1 MYFLYETFVR
11 NCIVHIEEKKMKR
24 LLKFF
29 VIGLMVVFMLLQVG
43 CNNDSAAVVDKF
55 ELSLGE
61 INDGVYLSKMLD
73 LKFDAK
79 ANNMDIY
86 YEEGLIGDTDD
97 AIYDRTDMNEVKKKI
112 ASGATI
118 SDMGASDLDD
128 GTRMVSIIINKA
140 PKGKTLN
147 KYISELIK
155 DYRDAFKEE
164 EEDADMMEKSYA
176 EYSDGKIAGK
186 KIPGIEIKSVWEQ
199 DSIREIMFYE
209 KQLFLKYGDYIVTID
224 VLAYDQE
231 DAQSLLDIFEK
242 PDESDF
248 EKINESYTEDKT
260 GEGKTKRRKKR
271 ERQEERKQ
279 RTEESTEEKSSVEK
293 NTVEETV
300 PDKSSDSDFCA
311 GVIDGNVYT
320 NRAMNIKLDITGKHL
335 VFASDYDRTLLG
347 IPTWIISEKDKKDY
361 VDAGHSFIDV
371 VAHDITFENTV
382 FVMIDEKVDLSKED
396 AGEDS
401 YFDKEEN
408 VFVER
413 KKEKINFNGKE
424 MMCLSKIE
432 TKDNGSKYYEKYIF
446 MSCGEYTAGIV
457 VMGNDEEFVKNAFNM
472 FTIIE

>member
-1 MYFLYETFVR
+1 MYFLYGTFVR
-11 NCIVHIEEKKMKR
+11 NCIMHIEEKKMKR

-29 VIGLMVVFMLLQVG
+29 VIGLMAVFMLLQVG

-260 GEGKTKRRKKR
+260 GEGKTKRRKK
-271 ERQEERKQ
+271 
-279 RTEESTEEKSSVEK
+279 
-293 NTVEETV
+293 
-300 PDKSSDSDFCA
+300 
-311 GVIDGNVYT
+311 
-320 NRAMNIKLDITGKHL
+320 
-335 VFASDYDRTLLG
+335 
-347 IPTWIISEKDKKDY
+347 EKDRKK
-361 VDAGHSFIDV
+361 G
-371 VAHDITFENTV
+371 
-382 FVMIDEKVDLSKED
+382 SKEQ
-396 AGEDS
+396 
-401 YFDKEEN
+401 
-408 VFVER
+408 
-413 KKEKINFNGKE
+413 KKALKK
-424 MMCLSKIE
+424 K
-432 TKDNGSKYYEKYIF
+432 
-446 MSCGEYTAGIV
+446 AV
-457 VMGNDEEFVKNAFNM
+457 
-472 FTIIE
+472 

>member
-1 MYFLYETFVR
+1 MA
-11 NCIVHIEEKKMKR
+11 
-24 LLKFF
+24 
-29 VIGLMVVFMLLQVG
+29 VFMLLQVG

-260 GEGKTKRRKKR
+260 GEGKTKRRKK
-271 ERQEERKQ
+271 
-279 RTEESTEEKSSVEK
+279 
-293 NTVEETV
+293 
-300 PDKSSDSDFCA
+300 
-311 GVIDGNVYT
+311 
-320 NRAMNIKLDITGKHL
+320 
-335 VFASDYDRTLLG
+335 
-347 IPTWIISEKDKKDY
+347 EKDRKK
-361 VDAGHSFIDV
+361 G
-371 VAHDITFENTV
+371 
-382 FVMIDEKVDLSKED
+382 SKEQ
-396 AGEDS
+396 
-401 YFDKEEN
+401 
-408 VFVER
+408 
-413 KKEKINFNGKE
+413 KKALKK
-424 MMCLSKIE
+424 K
-432 TKDNGSKYYEKYIF
+432 
-446 MSCGEYTAGIV
+446 V
-457 VMGNDEEFVKNAFNM
+457 V
-472 FTIIE
+472 